1 MPSTSSRL
9 SLPYIQPS
17 QAQKHVTHN
26 EAVSLLDVLVQ
37 LSVKSRALA
46 TPPASPPATARYI
59 VPAGASG
66 VWTGQTGRV
75 AAWQE
80 GGWTFQAPLAGW
92 LAWVEDQTALV
103 VYTGSAWANPLA
115 DGLAGGSFTQL
126 GVNTGA
132 DATNRLSVSA
142 DATLLT
148 NAGNGHQLKINK
160 AAAADI
166 ASLVFQTGFSGR
178 AEMGLG
184 GNDNWS
190 IKVSPNG
197 STWVS
202 ALSIDRTTGIASGA
216 AITQTATDTMAG
228 RMLKVGDFG
237 LGGLIESGDADATT
251 LPSRFLQATSGTL
264 PGAGNWQIVNLTKT
278 AAGEAVQLA
287 IPENTGATV
296 PLAAVRSRTSAGV
309 WSAWNMLYGR
319 LNVLGTVSQT
329 AGLPTGAMVERGS
342 NSNGDYVRFADGTQ
356 ICTKTNLS
364 TPTASTALGSIFRSG
379 DITWTYPVA
388 FVAGPVVAGDADN
401 PDAWVATGTPGTTTC
416 VMRVLAGTTKTAT
429 VAFRA
434 VATGRWF

>member
-1 MPSTSSRL
+1 MSEASSRL

-37 LSVKSRALA
+37 LSVKSRTVTA
-46 TPPASPPATARYI
+46 PPASPPATARYI

-66 VWTGQTGRV
+66 VWAGQTGRV

-80 GGWTFQAPLAGW
+80 GGWTFQAPQAGW
-92 LAWVEDQTALV
+92 LAWVEDQNALV
-103 VYTGSAWANPLA
+103 VHDGSAWVNPLS
-115 DGLAGGSFTQL
+115 DGLAGGSFTRL
-126 GVNTGA
+126 GVNTVA
-132 DATNRLSVSA
+132 DTTNRLAVSA

-148 NAGNGHQLKINK
+148 HAGASHQVKVNK
-160 AAAADI
+160 AAAADT
-166 ASLVFQTGFSGR
+166 ASLLFQTGFSGR

-197 STWVS
+197 SAWVS
-202 ALSIDRTTGIASGA
+202 ALSIDRSTGIASGA
-216 AITQTATDTMAG
+216 AITQTATDTTAG

-237 LGGLIESGDADATT
+237 LGGLVEPANADATT
-251 LPSRFLQATSGTL
+251 LPSRFLQGTSGTL
-264 PGAGNWQIVNLTKT
+264 PGAGNWQIVNLTRT

-287 IPENTGATV
+287 IPENTGSTV
-296 PLAAVRSRTSAGV
+296 PLAAVRSRTAAGI

-319 LNVLGTVSQT
+319 LNVLGTVSQS
-329 AGLPTGAMVERGS
+329 AGLPTGALVERGT
-342 NSNGDYVRFADGTQ
+342 NANGDYVRFADGTQ

-364 TPTASTALGSIFRSG
+364 TPTASTALGAIFRSG

-388 FVAGPVVAGDADN
+388 FAAGPVVAGDADN
-401 PDAWVATGTPGTTTC
+401 PDAWVSTGTPGTTTC
-416 VMRVLAGTTKTAT
+416 IMRVLAGTTKTAT